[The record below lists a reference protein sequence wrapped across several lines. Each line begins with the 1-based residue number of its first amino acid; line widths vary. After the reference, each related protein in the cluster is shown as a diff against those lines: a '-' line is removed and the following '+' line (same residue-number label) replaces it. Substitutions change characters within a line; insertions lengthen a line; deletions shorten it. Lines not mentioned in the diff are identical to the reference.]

1 MYRPSSRDFELTFQ
15 EVKEAEAVRLPATW
29 LYWERGDA
37 PEADKAVDDEL
48 HPDHR
53 PRSN

>member
-15 EVKEAEAVRLPATW
+15 EVKEAEAVRLQAIW
-29 LYWERGDA
+29 LYWERDDA
-37 PEADKAVDDEL
+37 PEADEAVEDEL

-53 PRSN
+53 PLSS